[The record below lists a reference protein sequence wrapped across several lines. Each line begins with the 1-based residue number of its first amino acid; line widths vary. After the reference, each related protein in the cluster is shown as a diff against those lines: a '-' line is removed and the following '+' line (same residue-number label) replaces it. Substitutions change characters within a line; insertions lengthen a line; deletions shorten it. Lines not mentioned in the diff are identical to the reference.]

1 MARTPR
7 EESTMGEEEVRLIK
21 SSAFTDAQLREML
34 RWWELRD
41 ARRRREE
48 RDREDGRRRERFR
61 LLAAMAG
68 TAVVTS
74 LAVTLVIVIGFAP
87 RRPPE
92 IAGMV
97 VQAPTTTTVERTE
110 PRASVANGVESPNVA
125 VPPAAVTP
133 ARADISTPVPAPA
146 VSPSRTD
153 MAPPPRNRSASPV
166 AHPKPPES
174 HSPVAAA
181 SELSTVA
188 APLTPSELAGAQ
200 RRVERLLQE
209 ATTPEKKAELQGKQ
223 TVAETWIQA
232 IGFDGAR
239 VKARNMARAFMAVV
253 NAAEAEK
260 GSRSPEF
267 AQAAALV
274 KYWRDVS
281 DLVIVATPSS
291 RS

>member
-1 MARTPR
+1 
-7 EESTMGEEEVRLIK
+7 
-21 SSAFTDAQLREML
+21 
-34 RWWELRD
+34 
-41 ARRRREE
+41 
-48 RDREDGRRRERFR
+48 
-61 LLAAMAG
+61 
-68 TAVVTS
+68 
-74 LAVTLVIVIGFAP
+74 
-87 RRPPE
+87 
-92 IAGMV
+92 MV
-97 VQAPTTTTVERTE
+97 LPTPTTTTVEHTE
-110 PRASVANGVESPNVA
+110 PRASVANVVESPNVSMPATA
-125 VPPAAVTP
+125 VSP
-133 ARADISTPVPAPA
+133 ARRDSPAPVPATAASSSRTDIPTPAAATAA

-174 HSPVAAA
+174 HSSVAAA
-181 SELSTVA
+181 SEVSTVA

-209 ATTPEKKAELQGKQ
+209 ATSPEKKAELQGKQ

-232 IGFDGAR
+232 IGYDGAR